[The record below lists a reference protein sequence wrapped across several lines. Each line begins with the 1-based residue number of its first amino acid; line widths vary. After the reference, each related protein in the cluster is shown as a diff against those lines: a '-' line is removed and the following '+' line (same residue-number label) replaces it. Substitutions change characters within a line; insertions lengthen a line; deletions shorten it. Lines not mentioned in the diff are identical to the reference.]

1 MFLSNVVIKDLFVV
15 TKILRKTSAKMFNHT
30 KVGDVIE
37 ISYAFDGQFVYFR
50 NLNTNETTCI
60 SSNNQVY
67 YDILELERL
76 TDDYFKKK
84 NIEKHVVRA
93 DAKQDKLYVE
103 SDDALTITE
112 YQPSD
117 IKVHIWGYELCNGAQ
132 WQDFLDI
139 VNKLGSELE
148 DTKQKLKELECK
160 E

>member
-1 MFLSNVVIKDLFVV
+1 
-15 TKILRKTSAKMFNHT
+15 MFNHT

-67 YDILELERL
+67 YDILELER
-76 TDDYFKKK
+76 YFKKK